1 MSKGTGEEDDDDDDD
16 DVDEEEAEPIGA
28 LYRVVCSFM
37 GHGLS
42 ASRFGLIIIIAILS
56 PHRIY
61 ISRRTSLPKY
71 VYYIMYRYIIWLI

>member
-1 MSKGTGEEDDDDDDD
+1 MVDYKSFSGTHD
-16 DVDEEEAEPIGA
+16 DVKRDGRRQEEEEEAAEPIGA

-56 PHRIY
+56 PHR
-61 ISRRTSLPKY
+61 RT
-71 VYYIMYRYIIWLI
+71 

>member
-1 MSKGTGEEDDDDDDD
+1 LDEYCNVNTVDYKSFSGTQ
-16 DVDEEEAEPIGA
+16 DVKRDGRKREEEEEAAEPIGA

-56 PHRIY
+56 PHR
-61 ISRRTSLPKY
+61 RT
-71 VYYIMYRYIIWLI
+71 

>member
-16 DVDEEEAEPIGA
+16 GEEEAEPIGA

-56 PHRIY
+56 PHR
-61 ISRRTSLPKY
+61 L
-71 VYYIMYRYIIWLI
+71 

>member
-1 MSKGTGEEDDDDDDD
+1 LDEYCNVNTVDYKSFSGTQ
-16 DVDEEEAEPIGA
+16 DVKRDGRRREEEEEEEEAAEPIGA

-56 PHRIY
+56 PHR
-61 ISRRTSLPKY
+61 RT
-71 VYYIMYRYIIWLI
+71 

>member
-1 MSKGTGEEDDDDDDD
+1 MMSKGTGEEDDD

-61 ISRRTSLPKY
+61 KSSSYISPQIRILYY
-71 VYYIMYRYIIWLI
+71 V